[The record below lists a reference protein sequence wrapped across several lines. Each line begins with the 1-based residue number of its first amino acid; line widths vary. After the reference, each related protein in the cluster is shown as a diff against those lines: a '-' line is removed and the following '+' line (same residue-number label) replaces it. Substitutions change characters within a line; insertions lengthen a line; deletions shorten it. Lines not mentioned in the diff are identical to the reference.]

1 MTVKQHAIKSIQD
14 LPDDVEWEDVKER
27 IEFLSAVEKG
37 LKELNY
43 GQGIPVEDIE
53 KEHQGMDFKVIW
65 APSARLDLKEIV
77 SYIAEDNPE
86 IAQRFGLTL
95 IDATKSL
102 ASLPVRG
109 RVVPELGSPQIREV
123 IFKPYRIIY
132 RVKENERGIG
142 GCESLACCTRRSRAV
157 GALSRR
163 DNCNHKPCFAMLR
176 RSRKHKETQKGGAGG
191 AN

>member
-1 MTVKQHAIKSIQD
+1 
-14 LPDDVEWEDVKER
+14 
-27 IEFLSAVEKG
+27 
-37 LKELNY
+37 
-43 GQGIPVEDIE
+43 
-53 KEHQGMDFKVIW
+53 MDFKVIW

-95 IDATKSL
+95 IGATKSL

-132 RVKENERGIG
+132 RVKENERVLEVVRVWHAARGDP
-142 GCESLACCTRRSRAV
+142 EL
-157 GALSRR
+157 
-163 DNCNHKPCFAMLR
+163 
-176 RSRKHKETQKGGAGG
+176 
-191 AN
+191 